1 MVAPDIEAGMLASP
15 SMKPAPNLVLIG
27 PMGAGKTSIGRRLA
41 ARLGLQFVDA
51 DHRLEQ
57 VTGATVPLIFE
68 HEGEAG
74 FRQRELQLIA
84 ELMTGTE
91 QLIATG
97 GGAVLSA
104 DNRRQLR
111 ERGFVVYLSVGI
123 EHQLQR
129 LARDR
134 TRPLLATGDRRAKL
148 LALAEVRDPL
158 YADTA
163 DLRFDSDGLSVA
175 VAVDRIAGQLS
186 TRWQRRE
193 AA

>member
-1 MVAPDIEAGMLASP
+1 
-15 SMKPAPNLVLIG
+15 MKPAPNLVLIG

-41 ARLGLQFVDA
+41 DRLGLAFVDA
-51 DHRLEQ
+51 DHRLEE

-74 FRQRELQLIA
+74 FRQRETLLLA
-84 ELMTGTE
+84 ELMQGSG

-104 DNRRQLR
+104 ENRRHLR
-111 ERGFVVYLSVGI
+111 ARGFVVHLMVGI

-134 TRPLLATGDRRAKL
+134 TRPLLVDGDRREKL
-148 LALAEVRDPL
+148 AALAAVRGPL
-158 YADTA
+158 YQETA
-163 DLRFDSDGLSVA
+163 DLAFDSDGLAVSVA
-175 VAVDRIAGQLS
+175 VERLAAQLQA
-186 TRWQRRE
+186 RWQRAE

>member
-1 MVAPDIEAGMLASP
+1 MLASDL
-15 SMKPAPNLVLIG
+15 MKPAPNLVLIG

-41 ARLGLQFVDA
+41 SRLGLQFVDA
-51 DHRLEQ
+51 DQRLEQ

-74 FRQRELQLIA
+74 FRQRETQLIS
-84 ELMTGTE
+84 ELMVGSH

-104 DNRRQLR
+104 DNRRHLR

-129 LARDR
+129 LSRDS
-134 TRPLLATGDRRAKL
+134 TRPLLATGDRREKL
-148 LALAEVRDPL
+148 LALAEIRGPL

-163 DLRFDSDGLSVA
+163 DMTFDSNGLSVA
-175 VAVDRIAGQLS
+175 VAVERIAGLLQA
-186 TRWQRRE
+186 RWQRAE

>member
-1 MVAPDIEAGMLASP
+1 
-15 SMKPAPNLVLIG
+15 MKPAPNLVLIG

-41 ARLGLQFVDA
+41 DRLGLAFVDA
-51 DHRLEQ
+51 DHRLEE

-74 FRQRELQLIA
+74 FRQREAQLIA
-84 ELMTGTE
+84 ELMQDHG
-91 QLIATG
+91 QLVATG

-104 DNRRQLR
+104 DNRRHLR
-111 ERGFVVYLSVGI
+111 ERGFVVYLMVGI

-134 TRPLLATGDRRAKL
+134 TRPLLADGDRRAKL
-148 LALAEVRDPL
+148 AALAEVRGPL
-158 YADTA
+158 YRETA
-163 DLRFDSDGLSVA
+163 DLAFDSDGLAVSVA
-175 VAVDRIAGQLS
+175 VERLATLLHS
-186 TRWQRRE
+186 RWQRAE

>member
-1 MVAPDIEAGMLASP
+1 
-15 SMKPAPNLVLIG
+15 MKPAPNLVLIG

-41 ARLGLQFVDA
+41 ARLDLAFVDA

-74 FRQRELQLIA
+74 FRQRESQLID
-84 ELMTGTE
+84 ELMRGSD
-91 QLIATG
+91 QLVATG
-97 GGAVLSA
+97 GGAVLSP
-104 DNRRQLR
+104 DNRRRLR

-123 EHQLQR
+123 EQQLQR

-148 LALAEVRDPL
+148 LALAERRDPL

-163 DLRFDSDGLSVA
+163 DFVFDSDGLSVA
-175 VAVDRIAGQLS
+175 VAVERIAQQLG
-186 TRWQRRE
+186 TRWQREE